1 MPLPTNA
8 SYRRGFFLLP
18 PPSPAAPIWCSCRFL
33 HLLSLSPPLT
43 AFFCFALWQQR
54 WLVVAGCGCELLRE
68 HGHLLLI
75 LLTAVLLCCVL
86 AARAGR
92 LIAGLAMK

>member
-1 MPLPTNA
+1 MARDLSSKSKLRA
-8 SYRRGFFLLP
+8 SAKHRRCCLL
-18 PPSPAAPIWCSCRFL
+18 AACGGASW
-33 HLLSLSPPLT
+33 
-43 AFFCFALWQQR
+43 CFALWQQR

-75 LLTAVLLCCVL
+75 LLAAVLLCCVL

>member
-54 WLVVAGCGCELLRE
+54 WLVVAGCCCELLRKHE
-68 HGHLLLI
+68 HM
-75 LLTAVLLCCVL
+75 LLTVLLGWLFGLV
-86 AARAGR
+86 AGR
-92 LIAGLAMK
+92 LRLVGAGLVMT